1 MAVAANA
8 TKELIVWETILV
20 CGLFYFS
27 YSAAVAVEDLLV
39 AVLDAMILAYGL
51 SFYYSSAADLAA
63 ITVVAAATTAV
74 SNPAS
79 SFCSNGRSFTYI
91 HIKQE
96 VV

>member
-1 MAVAANA
+1 MAAAANV
-8 TKELIVWETILV
+8 TKELAVWETILA

-27 YSAAVAVEDLLV
+27 YSAAVAVADLLV

-51 SFYYSSAADLAA
+51 SFYYSSAADLVA

-74 SNPAS
+74 SNPTF

-91 HIKQE
+91 HM
-96 VV
+96 